1 MIWREWC
8 SSVAPGR
15 AGSPVFPS
23 PMKNQS
29 SSRAC
34 SATRILFTVIGAFAL
49 LHHATLAEEA
59 GSFSFFKDMTPE
71 VPNHTDKTPYDLGT
85 AFTTLEP
92 GTITAI
98 RHWKCPSETGE
109 HTGRIYSKDG
119 KELATVTFTNESESG
134 WQEAVLSEPLA
145 IEPDTVYWVSVNI
158 NRHFPATWGAFRAK
172 SFEAGP
178 LRTVPGKDVKYP
190 TSDRENNGAFAAPGK
205 LLPVSWAENT
215 NYFRDIVFVPAKTE
229 AKPE

>member
-1 MIWREWC
+1 M
-8 SSVAPGR
+8 
-15 AGSPVFPS
+15 
-23 PMKNQS
+23 QT
-29 SSRAC
+29 SRSTY
-34 SATRILFTVIGAFAL
+34 SATQILLTVIGACAL
-49 LHHATLAEEA
+49 IHHAALAAEA
-59 GSFSFFKDMTPE
+59 GSYSFFEEMTPE
-71 VPNHTDKTPYDLGT
+71 VPDHTDGRPYDLGT

-119 KELATVTFTNESESG
+119 RELATVVFTDESASG
-134 WQEAVLSEPLA
+134 WQEAKLAEPLA
-145 IEPDTVYWVSVNI
+145 IEPDTVYWMCVNI

-172 SFEAGP
+172 SFEASP

-190 TSDRENNGAFAAPGK
+190 TSDKENNGAFGDVGK

-215 NYFRDIVFVPAKTE
+215 NYFRDIVFVPAKKAPASE
-229 AKPE
+229 